1 MSREIGAAEAR
12 VVDLQGMK
20 LRDLR
25 AELGAAEAE
34 IRRLRL
40 ALGEA
45 QGVIASLRR
54 IRDSDRA
61 RMRRLAVEQ
70 VEGQP
75 HGGRA
80 DLGPGGIMSVRA

>member
-1 MSREIGAAEAR
+1 MAREVGAAEAR
-12 VVDLQGMK
+12 VVDLQGAK

-25 AELGAAEAE
+25 AELGVAEAE

-54 IRDSDRA
+54 IRDRDRA
-61 RMRRLAVEQ
+61 LIRRMGAEQ

-75 HGGRA
+75 
-80 DLGPGGIMSVRA
+80 PGCIVSVRA